1 MTLSH
6 HGRRIGRILGAAL
19 AVVCLHSFPARASVI
34 ADFNGDGVLDQ
45 VVAARSPISGLIVSI
60 SGSSTPLVLK
70 LSEPP
75 LSFVAADV
83 DRDGDVDLIL
93 SKRHGLLVWL
103 NRGRGRFTV
112 SHRHSL
118 PRSLQQQPR
127 LQILPADALQ
137 DSEALGQTND
147 PACIGSGHTGEKVLC
162 LHLKHS
168 PPFSEPTLAT
178 DRADSCESRAPPS
191 IAAA

>member
-6 HGRRIGRILGAAL
+6 RGRRTGHILGAAL
-19 AVVCLHSFPARASVI
+19 AMVSLQALPARASVV

-45 VVAARSPISGLIVSI
+45 VVAARPPISGLIVSM
-60 SGSSTPLVLK
+60 SGSSAPLVLK

-103 NRGRGRFTV
+103 NRGHGRFAV
-112 SHRHSL
+112 SHRRSL
-118 PRSLQQQPR
+118 PRSLQQPR
-127 LQILPADALQ
+127 PRIVPTDALQ
-137 DSEALGQTND
+137 DSELISQTND
-147 PACIGSGHTGEKVLC
+147 PACFGSGHTSEKVLC
-162 LHLKHS
+162 LHGNHS
-168 PPFSEPTLAT
+168 PPFSEPTLAS
-178 DRADSCESRAPPS
+178 DRADSRGPRAPPS
-191 IAAA
+191 VAAA